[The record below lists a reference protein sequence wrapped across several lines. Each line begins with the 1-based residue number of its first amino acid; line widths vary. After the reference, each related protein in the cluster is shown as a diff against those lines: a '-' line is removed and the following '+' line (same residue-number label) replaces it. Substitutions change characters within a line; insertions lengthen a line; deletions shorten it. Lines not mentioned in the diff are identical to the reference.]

1 MRFRLRAMRRSA
13 REVVSQSIAVVSRPR
28 AIDLTARA
36 VPSAPRDVD
45 PLSNA
50 VSYL

>member
-1 MRFRLRAMRRSA
+1 MRRSA
-13 REVVSQSIAVVSRPR
+13 REVVSRSIAVVSGPR

-36 VPSAPRDVD
+36 VPSSARDVD
-45 PLSNA
+45 RWSNA

>member
-1 MRFRLRAMRRSA
+1 MRSRSRAVTPRSVA
-13 REVVSQSIAVVSRPR
+13 IVAHPR

-36 VPSAPRDVD
+36 VPSSARDVD
-45 PLSNA
+45 RWSNA